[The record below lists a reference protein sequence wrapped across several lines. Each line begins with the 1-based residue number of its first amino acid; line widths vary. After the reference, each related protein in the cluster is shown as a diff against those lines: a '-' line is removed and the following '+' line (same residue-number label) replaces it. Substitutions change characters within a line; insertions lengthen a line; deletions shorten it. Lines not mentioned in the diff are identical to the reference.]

1 MLCCLHT
8 FCSGLHGIRHSC
20 TVGRSPSL
28 EGLNLSTYCGAE
40 SAGGPTGCGS
50 ALPALLW
57 LCVERGWVQV
67 CTAGGQC
74 SEPPQRG
81 GEPPGPWC
89 PGGQVHAGLF
99 ADVQR
104 HVFNHLALPAAWP
117 NPCQAP
123 NAMNCMWCMGRK
135 ALFLLKPWGQLSW
148 RALQGVLPLSEGGR
162 RRLGVTSHC
171 SSTPQNHLHHSSLE
185 APRAHV

>member
-1 MLCCLHT
+1 MVPQAAAQHCLR
-8 FCSGLHGIRHSC
+8 CSDRAWREAGS
-20 TVGRSPSL
+20 RSARPGGSARSHPSEGASLRALGVL
-28 EGLNLSTYCGAE
+28 EGRCMQE
-40 SAGGPTGCGS
+40 
-50 ALPALLW
+50 
-57 LCVERGWVQV
+57 
-67 CTAGGQC
+67 
-74 SEPPQRG
+74 
-81 GEPPGPWC
+81 
-89 PGGQVHAGLF
+89 LF

-123 NAMNCMWCMGRK
+123 NAMNCMQHVGIE